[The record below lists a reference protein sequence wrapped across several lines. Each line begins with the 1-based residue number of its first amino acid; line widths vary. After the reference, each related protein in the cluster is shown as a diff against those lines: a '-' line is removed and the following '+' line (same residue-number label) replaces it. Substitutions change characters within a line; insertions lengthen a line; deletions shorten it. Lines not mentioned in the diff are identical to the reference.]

1 MFNEYEVTEVYK
13 VLKIDM
19 TKETVTVIG
28 VYPDTTDGK
37 EQAEMALYLDKMD
50 EPAPDKDKV
59 FKWLLVKC
67 YS

>member
-1 MFNEYEVTEVYK
+1 
-13 VLKIDM
+13 M